1 MDSFNDQ
8 KDELESS
15 LDEIKSSYGDQ
26 IKNIAASVEAQAKGT
41 YQEKTNT
48 LLFWEFRN
56 RRNAFGTFFKNEPAG
71 SWVSY
76 RDWENKK
83 PWKRNTIKNWS
94 YDQDFSVG

>member
-41 YQEKTNT
+41 CQEKTNT
-48 LLFWEFRN
+48 LLF
-56 RRNAFGTFFKNEPAG
+56 
-71 SWVSY
+71 
-76 RDWENKK
+76 
-83 PWKRNTIKNWS
+83 
-94 YDQDFSVG
+94 